1 MGGLVWD
8 EGVGLV
14 DVVKVG
20 VVVGVVKKVE
30 WGLVRYRVESW
41 ICGFDG
47 RVEMLVDEGEEGEV
61 GDSVEDGGRV
71 GCVDVGEGNEVVFRE
86 EERVVKDV
94 VVEGDEVEDVVVDV
108 GFGWL
113 VMDVEG
119 VGVEDVVELKKVRFN
134 GRGKVGLGR
143 RGGKV

>member
-1 MGGLVWD
+1 MMKGGLEGVDLVGGLKVERGEGGGVLIVGGDVRMEGIEGLVLVEKDMGGLVLD

-30 WGLVRYRVESW
+30 GRLIGDGVAVLV
-41 ICGFDG
+41 GFVDG
-47 RVEMLVDEGEEGEV
+47 GVEMLVDEGEEGEV
-61 GDSVEDGGRV
+61 GDSVEDGGGV

-94 VVEGDEVEDVVVDV
+94 VV
-108 GFGWL
+108 
-113 VMDVEG
+113 
-119 VGVEDVVELKKVRFN
+119 
-134 GRGKVGLGR
+134 
-143 RGGKV
+143 